1 MNKLPAARLAR
12 ARNYGMNS
20 PSGKYDANG
29 AQTQRFALSG
39 HELLVQIVRC
49 HLRIE
54 TGMTSAMPSIRNKS
68 SKSKR
73 VQAMRSS
80 SGRSYGSKSQR
91 SSFPMRRDRV
101 SADKFAGTLE
111 YD

>member
-1 MNKLPAARLAR
+1 
-12 ARNYGMNS
+12 MNS
-20 PSGKYDANG
+20 PSGICDANG
-29 AQTQRFALSG
+29 AQMQRFALSG
-39 HELLVQIVRC
+39 NELLVIIVGYNS
-49 HLRIE
+49 RIE
-54 TGMTSAMPSIRNKS
+54 TGITSAMPSIRNKS

-80 SGRSYGSKSQR
+80 SGRSYGSKCQR